1 MNKSRP
7 PRRLL
12 LISASL
18 FAVML
23 IGTATKQTSDW
34 VENIQVQNG
43 QEFLQAL
50 RNTTSEALRVW
61 KNEELH
67 ALEYWASTAD
77 VRAAVKQLV
86 NDAQESG
93 ASQSGGL
100 EKIRKWYDEVSGGH
114 FYEGF
119 SVIGAKNVSLASNET
134 GDWGIADMLAETSD
148 FLDQAWKGGT
158 FCSPLMRAN
167 VELALE
173 DGRLAE
179 GRATML
185 CGSGIKDETGKVI
198 AVLLVR
204 VNPYNTMFPLLERSR
219 PGHNGETI
227 LFNGKGEIASH
238 RRFLN
243 NYHERAD
250 GKVISF
256 FTAVGLS
263 PAQRRIILQPLI
275 NSKRL
280 GVASRISTMAPY
292 LNYRGE
298 SVVGAWE
305 WNEDIQMGMVVE
317 VDEKEA
323 YEPIWATRHALT
335 VFGMIAGL
343 AIFLTMLAHQYWHSR
358 ELVRRKRLDHE
369 VELNRMKSEF
379 LARMSHE
386 IRTPMNGV
394 FGMLECLADS
404 ELSDEQADRVETA
417 LSSASSLLAI
427 LNDILD
433 LSKVE
438 SGQLEFCEE
447 DFDLKKLATD
457 VLQLFKEKADENHNS
472 LRLDWDP
479 RMNGCYRGD
488 SVRISQV
495 LINLLSNAN
504 KFTNDGLVALRVSMT
519 ETPDVYQFEI
529 ADSGVGIPED
539 RLDAIFGE
547 FVQADCTTSRNY
559 GGTGLGLAI
568 VKRLVEGMGG
578 MIEVKSAEGVGSTFS
593 FSLHLPPSNL
603 SPGLHKPKGKQR
615 QSSGDELPGQGLR
628 ALVVDDHAVNLKVA
642 RAFLT
647 KFGCEVE
654 VAASGQQAIDV
665 FSVDN
670 FDIIFMD
677 IQMPG
682 LDGFEATQ
690 IIRSMPHGADVR
702 IIALTAHA
710 LPEYQARC
718 EDAGMDGFL
727 AKPIRKET
735 MANML
740 NLHFAKQ

>member
-67 ALEYWASTAD
+67 SLEYWASTPD
-77 VRAAVKQLV
+77 VQAAAKELV
-86 NDAQESG
+86 NDAEVG
-93 ASQSGGL
+93 EVSQSGGL
-100 EKIRKWYDEVSGGH
+100 DLIRKWYDEVSGGH

-119 SVIGAKNVSLASNET
+119 SVIGANNVSLASNEKIN
-134 GDWGIADMLAETSD
+134 WGIADMLSETEG
-148 FLDQAWKGGT
+148 FLDQAWQGGS

-167 VELALE
+167 VELAME

-185 CGSGIKDETGKVI
+185 CGSGIKDEAGIVI

-204 VNPYNTMFPLLERSR
+204 VNPYNTLFPLLERSR
-219 PGHNGETI
+219 PGHSGETI

-250 GKVISF
+250 GKVVSF
-256 FTAVGLS
+256 FTSIGLS

-275 NSKRL
+275 NSKRA

-292 LNYRGE
+292 ANYRGD

-305 WNEDIQMGMVVE
+305 WNDDIQMGMVIE
-317 VDEKEA
+317 LDETEA
-323 YEPIWATRHALT
+323 YEPIWATRHALI
-335 VFGMIAGL
+335 VFGVIAGL
-343 AIFLTMLAHQYWHSR
+343 AILLTMIAHQYWHSR
-358 ELVRRKRLDHE
+358 EIVRRKRLDHE

-404 ELSDEQADRVETA
+404 ELSDEQTDRVETA

-447 DFDLKKLATD
+447 DFDLKKLAGD
-457 VLQLFKEKADENHNS
+457 VLQLFKEKADEHDNS

-479 RMNGCYRGD
+479 RMNSCSRGD

-504 KFTNDGLVALRVSMT
+504 KFTNDGLVALRISMT
-519 ETPDVYQFEI
+519 ETPDVYKFEV
-529 ADSGVGIPED
+529 ADSGVGIPDD
-539 RLDAIFGE
+539 RIDAIFGE
-547 FVQADCTTSRNY
+547 FIQADCTTSRNY

-578 MIEVKSAEGVGSTFS
+578 QVEVKSSVGVGSTFS
-593 FSLHLPPSNL
+593 FSLHLQPSML
-603 SPGLHKPKGKQR
+603 SPASRKPKGAGR
-615 QSSGDELPGQGLR
+615 PSAEEFPGQGLR
-628 ALVVDDHAVNLKVA
+628 ALVVDDNAVNLKVA
-642 RAFLT
+642 KAFLN

-654 VAASGQQAIDV
+654 VAASGQEAIDI
-665 FSVDN
+665 FERDN

-682 LDGFEATQ
+682 IDGFEATQ
-690 IIRSMPHGADVR
+690 IIRTMPHGANVR

-710 LPEYQARC
+710 LPEYKDRC
-718 EDAGMDGFL
+718 NTAGMDGFL
-727 AKPIRKET
+727 AKPIRKNT
-735 MANML
+735 MAKML
-740 NLHFAKQ
+740 NQQFVNK